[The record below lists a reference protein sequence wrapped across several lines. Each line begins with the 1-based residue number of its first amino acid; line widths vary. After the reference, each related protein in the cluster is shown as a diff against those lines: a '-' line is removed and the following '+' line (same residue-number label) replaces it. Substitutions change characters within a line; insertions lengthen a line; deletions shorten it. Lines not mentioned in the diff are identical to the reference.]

1 MTQTNSQRSKMVEAG
16 LNLIAQALSIY
27 DQDLRLAAC
36 NRRFQEMFDLP
47 RELVSPGASFADTIR
62 LIAARGDYGDLP
74 DLDDFVAQRVA
85 QAQAF
90 QPHYLERRRP
100 NGQIISIEGAPLPQG
115 GWVAVYTDITQ
126 TKRAEALL
134 RARSAELSDQLLS
147 HAEELSG
154 TNRKLAA
161 SISALEEAKR
171 QLTETE
177 ARTRL
182 TTEMMPAHI
191 AHVDAE
197 GCYTFTNGRLAD
209 VFPKRPATI
218 LGRHMREVLGDHAFA
233 RIEPNL
239 AAAYTGQSPVFE
251 FTEDQ
256 DRRRL
261 RVAFT
266 PDGQGG
272 VYVLSMDVT
281 EETQARVALQ
291 QSRRRAL
298 AAQMTSGL
306 AHDFSNL
313 LTIILGMQGKLARMD
328 LPEDAQELVTATLSA
343 ADRGGRLLKRLSQV
357 TSQRGLRPEACD
369 VHALLSELKILAS
382 PALPRGVG
390 LSVLDNTPDQA
401 LLLDPGRLQDALL
414 NLILNARDACG
425 ASGQITVAAH
435 LVGQTWLEI
444 SVGDTGPGFS
454 QEALEQALNPFFTTK
469 GQEGSG
475 LGLAMVYDMVK
486 SAGGDIRVGN
496 TVSGANVTLRLPY
509 RVAPEVSGRM
519 VLLVED
525 TPELRETIR
534 ELLMALGCAVVE
546 AASLE
551 EATALLADLPDIA
564 LVLSDIRLRGSG
576 TGVDLARQIPDDGP
590 PVVLM
595 TSLPPEDPLRQN
607 AARAYPVLPKP
618 FDSKQLSALL
628 MPQAR
633 PGAKT

>member
-1 MTQTNSQRSKMVEAG
+1 MTQIERQHSKMVEAG

-36 NRRFQEMFDLP
+36 NRRFQEMFNLP

-74 DLDDFVAQRVA
+74 DLDDFVDQRVA

-115 GWVAVYTDITQ
+115 GWVTVYTDITQ

-177 ARTRL
+177 ARTRH

-191 AHVDAE
+191 AHVDGDA
-197 GCYTFTNGRLAD
+197 CYTFTNGRLSD
-209 VFPKRPATI
+209 VFPRRPATI
-218 LGRHMREVLGDHAFA
+218 LGRHMRDVLGEHAFL
-233 RIEPNL
+233 RIEPHL
-239 AAAYTGQSPVFE
+239 EAAYTGQSPVFE

-291 QSRRRAL
+291 QTRRRAL

-313 LTIILGMQGKLARMD
+313 LTIILGMQGKLAKMD
-328 LPEDAQELVTATLSA
+328 LPEDAQKLITATLSA
-343 ADRGGRLLKRLSQV
+343 ADRGGRLLRRLSQV

-369 VHALLSELKILAS
+369 VHALLAELKILAS
-382 PALPRGVG
+382 PSLPRGIG
-390 LSVLDNTPDQA
+390 LSVLDNTPDHS

-425 ASGQITVAAH
+425 TSGQITVAAH
-435 LVGQTWLEI
+435 LVGQTWLEF
-444 SVGDTGPGFS
+444 SVSDTGPGFS

-509 RVAPEVSGRM
+509 RIAPEVSGRM

-525 TPELRETIR
+525 TPELREAIR
-534 ELLMALGCAVVE
+534 EMLMNLGCAVVE

-576 TGVDLARQIPDDGP
+576 TGLDLARQIPEDGP

-595 TSLPPEDPLRQN
+595 TSLPAEDPLRQD
-607 AARAYPVLPKP
+607 AARAYPILPKP
-618 FDSKQLSALL
+618 FDTKQLSALL
-628 MPQAR
+628 LPKAR
-633 PGAKT
+633 S